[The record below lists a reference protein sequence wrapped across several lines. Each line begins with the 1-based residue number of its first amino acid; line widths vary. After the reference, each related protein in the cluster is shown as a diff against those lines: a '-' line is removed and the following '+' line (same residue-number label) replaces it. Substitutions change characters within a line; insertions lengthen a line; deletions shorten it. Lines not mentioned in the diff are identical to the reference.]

1 MIDLTYLNQGLF
13 TVFFP
18 KSKSGEEAWQEIA
31 SKTQGTGK
39 IFTMHLKDTLKQLRN
54 AGFTVAKA
62 KKPTKADFKAIFK
75 EIDAL
80 KI

>member
-1 MIDLTYLNQGLF
+1 MIDLTYLHQGIF

-18 KSKSGEEAWQEIA
+18 ESKSGEAAWREIA
-31 SKTQGTGK
+31 SKTEGSGK
-39 IFTMHLKDTLKQLRN
+39 IFTMHLKDTLKQLRK
-54 AGFTVAKA
+54 AGFTIAKA